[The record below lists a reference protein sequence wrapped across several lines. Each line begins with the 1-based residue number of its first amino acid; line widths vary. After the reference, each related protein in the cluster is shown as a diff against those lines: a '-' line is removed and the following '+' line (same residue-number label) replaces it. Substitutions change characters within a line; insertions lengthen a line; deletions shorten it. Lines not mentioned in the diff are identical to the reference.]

1 MYKSV
6 VYKGDELLGQVE
18 IYAQEQH
25 QEEENKNKKKRV
37 IDEIVKEIRISHF
50 SQTSER
56 CPPLAVLHTITS
68 EGVCFKMEESTSS
81 TTKISSSQQE
91 SPLHLLHSS
100 CIQENKT
107 AVMHLGGEELHLVA
121 MHSRSNERQYPCFWG
136 FSVAPGL
143 YDSCLV
149 MLNLRCLG
157 IVFDLDETLIVANT
171 MRSFEDRIDALQ
183 RKISTEVDPQRILG
197 MLSEVKR
204 YQDDKNI
211 LKQYVENDQVV
222 ENGKVIKTQSEVVP
236 ALSDNHQPMVRP
248 LIRLQ
253 EKNIILTRINPQIRD
268 TSVLVRLRPAWEDLR
283 SYLTARGRKRFEVY
297 VCTMA
302 ERDYALEMWRLL
314 DPESNLINSKEL
326 LDRIVCVKSG
336 LRKSLFNVF
345 QDGICHPKMA
355 LVIDDRLKVWD
366 ERDQS
371 RVHVVP
377 AFAPYYAPQAEVNNA
392 VPVLC
397 VARNVACNVRG
408 GFFKEYDEGLLQKIP
423 EVAYEDDTDNIPS
436 PPDVSNYLVSEDDAS
451 AVNGNRDQLSFDG
464 MADAEVE
471 RQLKE
476 AVSASS
482 AILSTIPSTVS
493 GLDPRLLQSLQYTMA
508 SSSSSM
514 PTSQPIMPA
523 SQPPMPA
530 SQPSMKP
537 FPNSQFPQV
546 APSVKQL
553 GQVVPPEPSLQ
564 SSPAR
569 EEGEVPESE
578 LDPDT
583 RRRLLILQHG
593 HDSRD
598 NASSESPFPARPSTQ
613 VSAPCVQSVGSWAPM
628 EEEMSPRQLNR
639 TSREFPLDSDR
650 MNIEKHRTHHPS
662 FFPKV
667 ESNNPSDRMIHENQ
681 RLPKEAP
688 YRDDRMRLN
697 HSTSN
702 YHSFQGISHIN
713 TLDMQA
719 PLDFVKVAMTFAIL
733 PVMLLVKLPYQFSY
747 LVHYTLCYHCTGEE
761 TPLSRPSSNRDIDL
775 ESEQAFS
782 STETSV
788 EVLQEIATKCGTKV
802 EFRPALVATRDLQF
816 SIETWF
822 VGEKVGE
829 GTGKTR
835 REAQRQ
841 AAEGSIKKLAETSL
855 LSEADDSISAGI
867 YMSRVKPDSGPM
879 LGDSSRYPSANDNGF
894 LGDMNSFGNQP
905 LPKDEIVTYSATSEP
920 SRLLDPRLEGSKKST
935 SSVTA
940 LKEFCMTE
948 GLGVNFLAQTPL
960 SANSILGEEV
970 HAQGLFEVI
979 MVGVCI
985 LEIVETITP
994 KVEIDGQVLG
1004 KGIGS
1009 TWDEAKMQAAEK
1021 ALGSLRT
1028 MFGQYTPK
1036 RQGSPRLTQGM
1047 PNKRLKQ
1054 EFPRVLQRMSS
1065 SARYH
1070 KNASPVP

>member
-6 VYKGDELLGQVE
+6 VYKGDELLGEVE
-18 IYAQEQH
+18 IYAQEQ
-25 QEEENKNKKKRV
+25 QQEEEENKNKKKRV

-68 EGVCFKMEESTSS
+68 IGVCFKMEESTSS
-81 TTKISSSQQE
+81 STTKISQQE

-121 MHSRSNERQYPCFWG
+121 MPSRSNERQHPCFWG

-204 YQDDKNI
+204 YHDDKNI

-408 GFFKEYDEGLLQKIP
+408 GFFKEFDEGLLQKIP

-493 GLDPRLLQSLQYTMA
+493 SLDPRLLQSLQYTIA

-514 PTSQPIMPA
+514 PTSQPSMLA
-523 SQPPMPA
+523 SQQPMPA
-530 SQPSMKP
+530 LQPPKPPSQLSMTP
-537 FPNSQFPQV
+537 FPNTQFPQV

-598 NASSESPFPARPSTQ
+598 NAPSESPFPARPSTQ
-613 VSAPCVQSVGSWAPM
+613 VSAPRVQSVGSWVPV

-639 TSREFPLDSDR
+639 TPREFPLDSDP

-662 FFPKV
+662 FFHKV
-667 ESNNPSDRMIHENQ
+667 ESNIPSDRMIHENQ
-681 RLPKEAP
+681 RQPKEAT
-688 YRDDRMRLN
+688 YRDDRMKLN

-702 YHSFQGISHIN
+702 YPSFQG
-713 TLDMQA
+713 
-719 PLDFVKVAMTFAIL
+719 
-733 PVMLLVKLPYQFSY
+733 
-747 LVHYTLCYHCTGEE
+747 EE
-761 TPLSRPSSNRDIDL
+761 SPLSRSSSNRDLDL
-775 ESEQAFS
+775 ESERAFS
-782 STETSV
+782 STETPV
-788 EVLQEIATKCGTKV
+788 EVLQEIAMKCGTKV
-802 EFRPALVATRDLQF
+802 EFRPALIATSDLQF

-841 AAEGSIKKLAETSL
+841 AAEGSIKKL
-855 LSEADDSISAGI
+855 AGI

-905 LPKDEIVTYSATSEP
+905 LLKDENITYSATSES
-920 SRLLDPRLEGSKKST
+920 SRLLDQRLEGSKKSMG
-935 SSVTA
+935 SVTA

-960 SANSILGEEV
+960 STNSIPGEEV
-970 HAQGLFEVI
+970 HAQ
-979 MVGVCI
+979 
-985 LEIVETITP
+985 
-994 KVEIDGQVLG
+994 VEIDGQVLG
-1004 KGIGS
+1004 KGIGL

-1036 RQGSPRLTQGM
+1036 RQGSPRLMQGM

-1054 EFPRVLQRMSS
+1054 EFPRVLQRMPS